1 MSEIDGAAVA
11 RVLEEMMPRN
21 LDDIIRANRNL
32 AKLRLTSAEEVMALH
47 AQIQPGPA
55 KGRMENWRFITLSVP
70 MGPEPVQVM
79 LLGDQ
84 HTGHGPRISSLVRQI
99 DLDRQLVVTN
109 SGSLY
114 ELGQPGEGEPPELHL
129 LTICSAF
136 HGWGMGRALG
146 VPPFFF

>member
-1 MSEIDGAAVA
+1 MITKVID
-11 RVLEEMMPRN
+11 EMMPRS

-32 AKLRLTSAEEVMALH
+32 AELRLTTPEEVMDLH
-47 AQIQPGPA
+47 AHIRPGQP
-55 KGRMENWRFITLSVP
+55 KGRMENWRFITLSVLH
-70 MGPEPVQVM
+70 GPEPVQVM
-79 LLGDQ
+79 LLGDR

-109 SGSLY
+109 SRSLY
-114 ELGQPGEGEPPELHL
+114 ELGHPGEGEPPELHL

-136 HGWGMGRALG
+136 HGWGMGQVLG